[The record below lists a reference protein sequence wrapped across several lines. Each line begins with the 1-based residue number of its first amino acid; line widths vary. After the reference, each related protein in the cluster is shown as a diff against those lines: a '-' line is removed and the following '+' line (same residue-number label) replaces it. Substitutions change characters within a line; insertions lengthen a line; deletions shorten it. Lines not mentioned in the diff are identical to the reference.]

1 MLAIQGHIPR
11 SKFKDDLFRKLN
23 PRIRELLS
31 GVVINLTYEQL
42 CVRALNVDNK
52 VRINQKLAVAKRAAR
67 APPIT
72 A

>member
-23 PRIRELLS
+23 PRIRELLL
-31 GVVINLTYEQL
+31 GVVINLTYKQL
-42 CVRALNVDNK
+42 CVRVLNVDNK
-52 VRINQKLAVAKRAAR
+52 VYINQKLAVAKRVAR
-67 APPIT
+67 APPNT

>member
-1 MLAIQGHIPR
+1 
-11 SKFKDDLFRKLN
+11 
-23 PRIRELLS
+23 LLS
-31 GVVINLTYEQL
+31 GVAIDLTYKQL